1 MEKPIKKRT
10 IYAIIFSVMFLCL
23 IVIAFLLLFQI
34 RNVKVVGNKYV
45 SDQEVIDW
53 VQSDELAT
61 NSVYVFCKFRFTEY
75 NLPAAI
81 DRIKVTLNSPWSI
94 KVQVEEKKIVGYIIV
109 EDDFVYFDEDGIVLE
124 KSREWW
130 DDVACIEGL
139 DVTSAQRYKELPVKE
154 EEKKIFRSLLEMSEA
169 LKEKELTP
177 DKIVCQDS
185 ELNLYFGSVCVNL
198 GNENF
203 AKRIAQIPPI
213 LEKLGNQ
220 KGTLHL
226 ENYGESSTTVSFE
239 KADSS
244 DGKKEKDDKSE

>member
-1 MEKPIKKRT
+1 MGKHIKKRT
-10 IYAIIFSVMFLCL
+10 IYAIILSVMFLCL
-23 IVIAFLLLFQI
+23 VLIAFLLLFQI
-34 RNVKVVGNKYV
+34 KNVEVVGNKYV
-45 SDQEVIDW
+45 SDQEVIGW

-61 NSVYVFCKFRFTEY
+61 NSLYVLCKFQFTEY

-81 DRIKVTLNSPWSI
+81 ENVKISLKSPWSI
-94 KVQVEEKKIVGYIIV
+94 KVRVEEKKIVGYIIL
-109 EDDFVYFDEDGIVLE
+109 EDDFVYFDKDGIVLE

-130 DDVACIEGL
+130 DEVACIEGL
-139 DVTSAQRYKELPVKE
+139 DVTSAQLYEELPVKD
-154 EEKKIFRSLLEMSEA
+154 EEKKIFNSLLEMSEA
-169 LKEKELTP
+169 LKDKELTP

>member
-1 MEKPIKKRT
+1 MGKRIKKRT
-10 IYAIIFSVMFLCL
+10 IYGIIFSVMFLCL
-23 IVIAFLLLFQI
+23 VVIVFLLLFQV
-34 RNVKVVGNKYV
+34 RKVEVVGNKYV
-45 SDQEVIDW
+45 SSQEVADW

-61 NSVYVFCKFRFTEY
+61 NSLYVLCKFQFTEY

-81 DRIKVTLNSPWSI
+81 DDIKISLTTPWSI
-94 KVQVEEKKIVGYIIV
+94 KIHVEEKKIVGYIILN
-109 EDDFVYFDEDGIVLE
+109 DDFVYFDKDGIVLE

-139 DVTSAQRYKELPVKE
+139 DVTSAQLYEELPVKK
-154 EEKKIFRSLLEMSEA
+154 EEKKIFNSLLEMSKA

-220 KGTLHL
+220 KGTMHL
-226 ENYGESSTTVSFE
+226 ENYGETSTTVSFE